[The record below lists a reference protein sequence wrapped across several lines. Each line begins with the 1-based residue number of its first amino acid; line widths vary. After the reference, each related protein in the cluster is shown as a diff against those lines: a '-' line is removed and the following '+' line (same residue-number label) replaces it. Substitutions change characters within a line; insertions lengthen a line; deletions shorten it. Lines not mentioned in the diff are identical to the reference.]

1 MSDKANKIGQHL
13 PAIIGNSKRALL
25 LISIITGILI
35 IDIQFVSISYG
46 TNLEIP
52 INFQLSLFT
61 LLSIVGSVICIVLII
76 IVKKYDETT
85 RISRPQL
92 FRVSFLSTTIV
103 QISIILMLFLVILEM
118 LIFHEYFVGLLLSM
132 IYSSHFISV
141 ALLVILALTF
151 IHWFKFTRSVSIITY
166 AIVFIVIITVLLL
179 TIPLLT
185 EQYLNQP
192 QWIYP
197 RSYSTLVDILAGPS
211 RSIAFLYGLQD
222 YVLPIMI
229 ISSWILTASL
239 LRTYRSKIGQMR
251 FWLLI
256 SIPLLYQLFTYVVKN
271 TDFVTDP
278 NLIQIIYSSEFQLL
292 IGISYQI
299 SGLIFAIAFLTIA
312 RKTQRKV
319 MKNYLIISAIGIAA
333 LFSSMQPGIPFYTS
347 YPPFGLVAILFL
359 GLSTYMLLIG
369 ILGYAAYVSAD
380 SELRREVVKGIET
393 DSHLFMMGRA
403 EMQRAIESRVRI
415 AYDKINLAEE
425 MRARIDTDEDIKVM
439 IGEVLDELHPRSD
452 GTNKE

>member
-141 ALLVILALTF
+141 ALLVILL
-151 IHWFKFTRSVSIITY
+151 
-166 AIVFIVIITVLLL
+166 
-179 TIPLLT
+179 
-185 EQYLNQP
+185 
-192 QWIYP
+192 
-197 RSYSTLVDILAGPS
+197 
-211 RSIAFLYGLQD
+211 
-222 YVLPIMI
+222 
-229 ISSWILTASL
+229 
-239 LRTYRSKIGQMR
+239 
-251 FWLLI
+251 
-256 SIPLLYQLFTYVVKN
+256 
-271 TDFVTDP
+271 
-278 NLIQIIYSSEFQLL
+278 
-292 IGISYQI
+292 
-299 SGLIFAIAFLTIA
+299 
-312 RKTQRKV
+312 
-319 MKNYLIISAIGIAA
+319 
-333 LFSSMQPGIPFYTS
+333 
-347 YPPFGLVAILFL
+347 
-359 GLSTYMLLIG
+359 
-369 ILGYAAYVSAD
+369 
-380 SELRREVVKGIET
+380 
-393 DSHLFMMGRA
+393 
-403 EMQRAIESRVRI
+403 
-415 AYDKINLAEE
+415 
-425 MRARIDTDEDIKVM
+425 
-439 IGEVLDELHPRSD
+439 
-452 GTNKE
+452 